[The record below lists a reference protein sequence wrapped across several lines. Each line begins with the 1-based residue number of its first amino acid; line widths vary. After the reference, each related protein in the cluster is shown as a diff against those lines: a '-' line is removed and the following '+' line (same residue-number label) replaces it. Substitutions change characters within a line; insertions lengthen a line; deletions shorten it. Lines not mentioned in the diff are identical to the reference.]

1 MSISDS
7 VETGRSTV
15 YDDDG
20 RTRIP
25 DDVRETLGWEKGD
38 KLKFVAIDGELRIV
52 KRDE

>member
-1 MSISDS
+1 MSITDS

-25 DDVRETLGWEKGD
+25 DDVRDALGWEKGD
-38 KLKFVAIDGELRIV
+38 QLKMVAIDGELRV
-52 KRDE
+52 LKREQ